1 LNDTRVHLG
10 LGIGWRPQIAL
21 AIDRDPNL
29 TFVEI
34 TAENFASVAA
44 LPEHLHQLRARGL
57 AVIPHGISLSL
68 GGAEQIEPARVRHLA
83 ALAGA
88 LGSPLVSEHI
98 AFVRAGGREAGHLLP
113 ISRTRASLGVLVEN
127 VRRAQDL
134 LPVPL
139 ALENI
144 SALFEWPDREYD
156 EADFL
161 SELVERTGV
170 FLLLDVANVYANH
183 RNLGGDPEQFFSRIP
198 LERIAYVHMGGGYE
212 NPLDG
217 VYHDTHA
224 HAVPEGALGLLAD
237 LASRA
242 EPPGV
247 MLERDD
253 DFPDER
259 ELGAELGRIR
269 AALENGR
276 ERRGAHVGR

>member
-1 LNDTRVHLG
+1 MNDARVQLG

-29 TFVEI
+29 RFVEI
-34 TAENFASVAA
+34 TAENFASAA
-44 LPEHLHQLRARGL
+44 DLPEHLHQLRARGL
-57 AVIPHGISLSL
+57 SVIPHGISLSL
-68 GGAEQIEPARVRHLA
+68 
-83 ALAGA
+83 
-88 LGSPLVSEHI
+88 EHI

-113 ISRTRASLGVLVEN
+113 IARTAASLRVLVEN

-156 EADFL
+156 EAEFL
-161 SELVERTGV
+161 TELVERTGV

-183 RNLGGDPEQFFSRIP
+183 RNFGGDPQRFFSRLP

-217 VYHDTHA
+217 IYHDTHA
-224 HAVPEGALGLLAD
+224 HVVPQGALELLAD
-237 LASRA
+237 LAARA

-269 AALENGR
+269 AALQRGR
-276 ERRGAHVGR
+276 ERRGVHAGR